1 MASKPKQSKTETPRS
16 DAPVRTGALVAI
28 RLFTFAAMAISAYL
42 AYISMTGDR
51 VVGCGPDSGCEQV
64 LNSRWAYWLN
74 VPVSFFA
81 LIVYSLILGASFRFN
96 LKRDPK
102 VQRMTWAWLV
112 GSAIVVIGSAAWFV
126 GVQAFVLKSFC
137 PFCMTAHACGAIAA
151 LLIFVNAPLRSPAAK
166 PWELEKLVFLAPRV
180 FRRVLVVAMLA
191 LAVLVIGQVKFE
203 HRSLVVKP
211 ADLGTNPPPAIKSNP
226 VALTPA
232 PAAATNAVVPA
243 TVTTAP
249 ASPTPAP
256 APVVAKRMV
265 PIYSNRFQ
273 LDTFDA
279 PILGAPTNQHVIVS
293 LFDYTCHHC
302 RAMHPLLHEAQ
313 AMFSNQLAIISLPMP
328 LDPDCNST
336 MQKPHPSHT
345 NACAYAKLS
354 LAVWRADRTKHHEFD
369 NWLME
374 GAKPPPLIDAQ
385 LKAAQVVGAE
395 ALAKALQDPWVEN
408 QLRVNV
414 AIYELS
420 YRAQRGQMPQ
430 LIVGPNVALGTY
442 TKPELIKLLT
452 DNLALQRVP

>member
-1 MASKPKQSKTETPRS
+1 MASKSKQSKTEPARS

-28 RLFTFAAMAISAYL
+28 RLFTLAAMTISAYL
-42 AYISMTGDR
+42 AYIAMTGDR
-51 VVGCGPDSGCEQV
+51 VVGCGPDSGCDQV

-81 LIVYSLILGASFRFN
+81 LIVYSLILGASFRFS

-102 VQRMTWAWLV
+102 VQRTTWAWLV
-112 GSAIVVIGSAAWFV
+112 GSAIVVFGSAAWFV
-126 GVQAFVLKSFC
+126 GIQVFVLKSFC

-151 LLIFVNAPLRSPAAK
+151 LLIFVNAPLRSPTAK
-166 PWELEKLVFLAPRV
+166 PWELEQLVFLAPRV
-180 FRRVLVVAMLA
+180 FRRVAVVAALA

-211 ADLGTNPPPAIKSNP
+211 ADLGTNPPPAIKSNT
-226 VALTPA
+226 VALAPTQVA
-232 PAAATNAVVPA
+232 VTNPAAPA
-243 TVTTAP
+243 TVTATP
-249 ASPTPAP
+249 PPAP
-256 APVVAKRMV
+256 APPLPVTKRLV

-273 LDTFDA
+273 LDTFEA

-328 LDPDCNST
+328 LDPDCNPT
-336 MQKPHPSHT
+336 MQKAHPSHT
-345 NACAYAKLS
+345 NACAFAKLG

-369 NWLME
+369 NWLMD
-374 GAKPPPLIDAQ
+374 GAKPPPLVDAQ
-385 LKAAQVVGAE
+385 LKASQIVGAE
-395 ALAKALQDPWVEN
+395 ALARALQDPWVET
-408 QLRVNV
+408 QLQINV
-414 AIYELS
+414 AMYELS

-452 DNLALQRVP
+452 DNLALQPAP

>member
-1 MASKPKQSKTETPRS
+1 MASKQKQSKAEPSRS
-16 DAPVRTGALVAI
+16 DAPVRPGALVAI
-28 RLFTFAAMAISAYL
+28 RLFTVAAMAISAYL
-42 AYISMTGDR
+42 AYMSMTGDR

-96 LKRDPK
+96 LKREPK

-112 GSAIVVIGSAAWFV
+112 GSAIVVVGSAAWFV
-126 GVQAFVLKSFC
+126 GVQAFVLKAFC
-137 PFCMTAHACGAIAA
+137 PFCMTAHACGTVAAI
-151 LLIFVNAPLRSPAAK
+151 LIFVNAPLRSPAAK

-180 FRRVLVVAMLA
+180 FRRVLVVALLA

-203 HRSLVVKP
+203 HRSLVVRP
-211 ADLGTNPPPAIKSNP
+211 ADLGTNAPPAIKSN
-226 VALTPA
+226 VVA
-232 PAAATNAVVPA
+232 PAQAAVAATNAVAPA
-243 TVTTAP
+243 ATTPAPSPAP
-249 ASPTPAP
+249 AS
-256 APVVAKRMV
+256 VVAVTKRMV
-265 PIYSNRFQ
+265 PVYGNRFQ
-273 LDTFDA
+273 LDTFEA

-313 AMFSNQLAIISLPMP
+313 AMFSNHLAIISLPMP

-336 MQKPHPSHT
+336 MQKAHPSHT

-369 NWLME
+369 NWLMD
-374 GAKPPPLIDAQ
+374 GAKPPPLVDAQ

-395 ALAKALQDPWVEN
+395 LLAKTLQDPWVEN
-408 QLRVNV
+408 QLRINV

-430 LIVGPNVALGTY
+430 LIVGSNVALGTY

-452 DNLALQRVP
+452 DNLALQPVP

>member
-1 MASKPKQSKTETPRS
+1 MASKSKQSKVEPARS

-42 AYISMTGDR
+42 AYIAMTGDR
-51 VVGCGPDSGCEQV
+51 VVGCGPDSGCDQV

-81 LIVYSLILGASFRFN
+81 LIVYSLILGGSFRFN

-112 GSAIVVIGSAAWFV
+112 GSAIVVFGSAAWFV

-151 LLIFVNAPLRSPAAK
+151 ILIFVNAPLRSPAAK

-180 FRRVLVVAMLA
+180 FRRVLVVALLA

-203 HRSLVVKP
+203 RRSLVVRP
-211 ADLGTNPPPAIKSNP
+211 ANLGTNPPPTIKSNT
-226 VALTPA
+226 VALAPTPVVVTNPAAPAAVTATPPPAPA
-232 PAAATNAVVPA
+232 PAASAT
-243 TVTTAP
+243 
-249 ASPTPAP
+249 
-256 APVVAKRMV
+256 KRLV
-265 PIYSNRFQ
+265 PIYGNRFQ
-273 LDTFDA
+273 LDTFEA

-328 LDPDCNST
+328 LDPDCNPT

-345 NACAYAKLS
+345 NACAFAKLS

-374 GAKPPPLIDAQ
+374 GAKPPPLVDAQ
-385 LKAAQVVGAE
+385 LKASQIVGAE
-395 ALAKALQDPWVEN
+395 ALARALQDPWVEN

-414 AIYELS
+414 AMYELS

-452 DNLALQRVP
+452 DNLGLQPVP

>member
-1 MASKPKQSKTETPRS
+1 MASKSKQSKTEPTRS
-16 DAPVRTGALVAI
+16 DAPVRTSALVAI

-81 LIVYSLILGASFRFN
+81 LIVYSLILGGSFRFN
-96 LKRDPK
+96 LKREPK

-112 GSAIVVIGSAAWFV
+112 GSAIIVFGSAAWFV
-126 GVQAFVLKSFC
+126 GIQAFVLKSFC

-180 FRRVLVVAMLA
+180 FRRVLVVALLA

-203 HRSLVVKP
+203 HRSLVVRP
-211 ADLGTNPPPAIKSNP
+211 ANLGTNPPPTIKSNT
-226 VALTPA
+226 VAL
-232 PAAATNAVVPA
+232 
-243 TVTTAP
+243 AP
-249 ASPTPAP
+249 ASVAVTNPVAPTAVAATPPPAT
-256 APVVAKRMV
+256 APTVATTKRLV
-265 PIYSNRFQ
+265 PIYGNRFQ
-273 LDTFDA
+273 LDTFEA

-328 LDPDCNST
+328 LDPDCNPT
-336 MQKPHPSHT
+336 MQKAHPSHT
-345 NACAYAKLS
+345 NACALAKLG

-369 NWLME
+369 NWMME
-374 GAKPPPLIDAQ
+374 GAKPPPLVDAQ
-385 LKAAQVVGAE
+385 LKAAQLVGAE
-395 ALAKALQDPWVEN
+395 ALARALQDPWVEN

-414 AIYELS
+414 AMYELS

-452 DNLALQRVP
+452 DNLALQPAP

>member
-1 MASKPKQSKTETPRS
+1 MASKFKQPKTESARS

-28 RLFTFAAMAISAYL
+28 RLFTFAAMSISAYL
-42 AYISMTGDR
+42 AYIAMTGDR
-51 VVGCGPDSGCEQV
+51 VVGCGPDSGCDHV

-112 GSAIVVIGSAAWFV
+112 GSAIIVFGSAAWFV

-151 LLIFVNAPLRSPAAK
+151 ILIFVNAPLRSPAAK

-180 FRRVLVVAMLA
+180 FRRVVVVAVLA

-203 HRSLVVKP
+203 HRNLVVRP
-211 ADLGTNPPPAIKSNP
+211 AYLGTNTSPAIKSNT
-226 VALTPA
+226 VALAPA
-232 PAAATNAVVPA
+232 PAAVTNAV
-243 TVTTAP
+243 AP
-249 ASPTPAP
+249 AAVTATPPPAPTPAV
-256 APVVAKRMV
+256 AVAKRMV
-265 PIYSNRFQ
+265 PIYGNRFQ
-273 LDTFDA
+273 LDTFEA

-336 MQKPHPSHT
+336 MQKAHPSHT

-369 NWLME
+369 NWLMD
-374 GAKPPPLIDAQ
+374 GAKPPPLVDAQ

-395 ALAKALQDPWVEN
+395 LLAKALQDPWVEK
-408 QLRVNV
+408 QLQVNV

-430 LIVGPNVALGTY
+430 LIVGPNVALGIY
-442 TKPELIKLLT
+442 TKPELIKLLA
-452 DNLALQRVP
+452 DNLALQPVP

>member
-1 MASKPKQSKTETPRS
+1 MASKFKQPKTESARS

-28 RLFTFAAMAISAYL
+28 RLFTFAAMSISAYL
-42 AYISMTGDR
+42 AYIAMTGDR
-51 VVGCGPDSGCEQV
+51 VVGCGPDSGCDQV

-112 GSAIVVIGSAAWFV
+112 GSAIIVFGSAAWFV

-151 LLIFVNAPLRSPAAK
+151 ILIFVNAPLRSPSAK

-180 FRRVLVVAMLA
+180 FRRVVVVAAMA
-191 LAVLVIGQVKFE
+191 LAVLVIGQVKFN

-211 ADLGTNPPPAIKSNP
+211 LGLGTNTLPVIKSNT
-226 VALTPA
+226 VSPA
-232 PAAATNAVVPA
+232 AVAATNAV
-243 TVTTAP
+243 AP
-249 ASPTPAP
+249 AAVTATPPPAPTPAM
-256 APVVAKRMV
+256 AVAKRMV
-265 PIYSNRFQ
+265 PIYGNRFQ
-273 LDTFDA
+273 LDTFEA

-336 MQKPHPSHT
+336 MQKAHPSHT

-374 GAKPPPLIDAQ
+374 GAKPPPLVDAQ
-385 LKAAQVVGAE
+385 LKAAQIVGAE

-414 AIYELS
+414 AMYELS

-452 DNLALQRVP
+452 DNLGLQPVP